1 MKIKKLPPF
10 KRPREKLVEG
20 GEASLTD
27 VELIALLLRSGYKD
41 KNALMLAQ
49 GLLPSRRVS
58 DLQKTTFDELASRK
72 GIGIARAASIKAAY
86 EIARRL
92 AECSNLIPI
101 LDTQTAMQHFMF
113 IQKKKQEHF
122 VALYMNSRRELLN
135 THTIS
140 IGSLDTSIVHPREV
154 FAPALR
160 YHAASVL
167 VGHNHPS
174 GNPEPSHADVLL
186 TKRLVQA
193 GHILGIAVIDHI
205 IVAEKGVISFREHEL
220 I

>member
-10 KRPREKLVEG
+10 KRPREKLVES
-20 GEASLTD
+20 GETSLTD

-49 GLLPSRRVS
+49 NLLPSRRVS
-58 DLQKTTFDELASRK
+58 DLQKMTFDELASKK
-72 GIGIARAASIKAAY
+72 GIGVARAASVRAAY

-92 AECSNLIPI
+92 TECSKLIPI
-101 LDTQTAMQHFMF
+101 VDTHTAMQHFMF
-113 IQKKKQEHF
+113 IQKKRKEHF

-135 THTIS
+135 MQIIS
-140 IGSLDTSIVHPREV
+140 IGSLDSSIVHPREV
-154 FAPALR
+154 FAPALK
-160 YHAASVL
+160 HNAA
-167 VGHNHPS
+167 S
-174 GNPEPSHADVLL
+174 GNPEPSHADLLL

-193 GHILGIAVIDHI
+193 GQILGITVVDHI